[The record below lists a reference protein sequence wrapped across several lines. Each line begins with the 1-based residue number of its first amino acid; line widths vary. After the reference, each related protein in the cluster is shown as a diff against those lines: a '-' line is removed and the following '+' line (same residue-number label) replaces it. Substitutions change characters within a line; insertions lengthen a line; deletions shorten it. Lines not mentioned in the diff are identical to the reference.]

1 MRPRWVRDFGDAAI
15 AEAERLYAERHDEY
29 TRETAVLTIQDAWR
43 RRKAPALAD
52 NQKLPFVPGPT
63 YLEAEAA
70 SRIQSAVRGKLT
82 RLALAAEL
90 ELMEELGSPSPRWTG
105 PLADLEEADTFADV
119 CAAGTKLVLVVG
131 AGECPAAAVAR
142 CRLAVLTLA
151 TPAFVRS
158 PRRRCRGLL
167 RGIQPLLLESR
178 TPAGGEPY
186 RSNESVHAAPA
197 CINVTPITKRVPP
210 TPQSSTSTA
219 ASILMNSENDSA
231 PFSSLS
237 NLA

>member
-1 MRPRWVRDFGDAAI
+1 MRRRWVRDFGDAAI
-15 AEAERLYAERHDEY
+15 AEAERLHAERHDEY

-131 AGECPAAAVAR
+131 AGESALTAAAFGRSDSRHSGLRAQS
-142 CRLAVLTLA
+142 
-151 TPAFVRS
+151 TPSLPRS
-158 PRRRCRGLL
+158 A
-167 RGIQPLLLESR
+167 SR
-178 TPAGGEPY
+178 
-186 RSNESVHAAPA
+186 H
-197 CINVTPITKRVPP
+197 
-210 TPQSSTSTA
+210 TA
-219 ASILMNSENDSA
+219 ATTRVAHTRPLKGVM
-231 PFSSLS
+231 
-237 NLA
+237 

>member
-1 MRPRWVRDFGDAAI
+1 MRRRWVRDFGDAAI
-15 AEAERLYAERHDEY
+15 AEAERLHAERHDEY

-131 AGECPAAAVAR
+131 AGESALTAAVER
-142 CRLAVLTLA
+142 CRLVVLTLA
-151 TPAFVRS
+151 TLAFVRS

-167 RGIQPLLLESR
+167 RGIQPLLLESFYWR
-178 TPAGGEPY
+178 GA
-186 RSNESVHAAPA
+186 V
-197 CINVTPITKRVPP
+197 
-210 TPQSSTSTA
+210 
-219 ASILMNSENDSA
+219 
-231 PFSSLS
+231 
-237 NLA
+237 